1 MSEAN
6 WTTIITTTNGLSTLG
21 TKVQTHPTT
30 ILIGVGVTA
39 TIAAATCANAL
50 PTIFTG
56 TNATAA
62 IRPAADDT
70 LDNPTELASA
80 AAQRAFMPGMSRA

>member
-6 WTTIITTTNGLSTLG
+6 WTTIITTTNGLSKLG
-21 TKVQTHPTT
+21 TKFQTHPTT

-39 TIAAATCANAL
+39 TIAAATCANVL
-50 PTIFTG
+50 TIFTG

-62 IRPAADDT
+62 TRPAADDT
-70 LDNPTELASA
+70 LANPTELASA
-80 AAQRAFMPGMSRA
+80 AALSAFMPGMSKA